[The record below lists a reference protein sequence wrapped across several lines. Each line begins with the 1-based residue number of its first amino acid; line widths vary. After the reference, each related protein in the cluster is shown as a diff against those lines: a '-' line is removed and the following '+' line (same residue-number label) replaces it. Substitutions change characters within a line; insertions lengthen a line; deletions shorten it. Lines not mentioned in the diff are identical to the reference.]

1 MVRYSFLVRLSHPL
15 LNAGLS
21 RRFPGSP
28 YLPVPKR
35 WAESQP
41 DLLRRLQI
49 DDKLELRQSFYNVGC
64 LLVNPPRHRGGV
76 DGAGYFPKCHL
87 FRETAIVRSSAIE
100 EAIPRP
106 PLDATCQTDAR
117 SGL

>member
-1 MVRYSFLVRLSHPL
+1 M
-15 LNAGLS
+15 NAIPFMRSIQFNSSIAACFSLIT
-21 RRFPGSP
+21 GSP

-49 DDKLELRQSFYNVGC
+49 DHKLELRQSFYNVAC